1 MSFDPLQ
8 ALLRP
13 QSLEANLFPPTSR
26 YHGLATATRTG
37 PDGEEIVY
45 LTRRFVPS
53 PEDLAQL
60 QQHTV
65 QQGDRLDLLAAHY
78 LGDPELFWR
87 LCDAN
92 RVLEPQELTETVAR
106 KLRVAMPAG
115 VPGIPNAR

>member
-1 MSFDPLQ
+1 MSLDPLQ
-8 ALLRP
+8 ALLQP

-26 YHGLATATRTG
+26 YHGLATATRTAA
-37 PDGEEIVY
+37 DGQEIVY

-53 PEDLAQL
+53 PEDLDEIH
-60 QQHTV
+60 QHTV

-92 RVLEPQELTETVAR
+92 RALQPQELTVTVGR
-106 KLRVAMPAG
+106 KLRVTMPAG
-115 VPGIPNAR
+115 VPGVGNAR